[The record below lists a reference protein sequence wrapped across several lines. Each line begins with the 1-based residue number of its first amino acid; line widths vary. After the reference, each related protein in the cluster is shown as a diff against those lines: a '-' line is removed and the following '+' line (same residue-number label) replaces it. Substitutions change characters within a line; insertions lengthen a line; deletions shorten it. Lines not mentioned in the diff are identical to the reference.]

1 MNFQK
6 IGFIGLGLIGGSI
19 AKKIKANCP
28 ETQIYATAHHIETIQ
43 EAYKEGII
51 ENSNLL
57 SMSDFSECD
66 CIFLC
71 APVQRNLD
79 YLAQLKDIIK
89 KDCYITDV
97 GSTKTEIHE
106 EVIHLDMEAN
116 FIGGHPMTGSE
127 KTGISAANAALLEN
141 AYYIIT
147 PTAVTP
153 QKDVMDFRD
162 FVVSLGSLPL
172 ILDYKTHD
180 YSTAAISHLPHMI
193 AYTLVNLV
201 QQNDDENVATKPFS
215 PEK

>member
-19 AKKIKANCP
+19 AKKIKANCS

-79 YLAQLKDIIK
+79 YLAQLKQK
-89 KDCYITDV
+89 F
-97 GSTKTEIHE
+97 TKRSSVLTWKPT
-106 EVIHLDMEAN
+106 LSEA
-116 FIGGHPMTGSE
+116 I
-127 KTGISAANAALLEN
+127 
-141 AYYIIT
+141 
-147 PTAVTP
+147 
-153 QKDVMDFRD
+153 R
-162 FVVSLGSLPL
+162 
-172 ILDYKTHD
+172 
-180 YSTAAISHLPHMI
+180 
-193 AYTLVNLV
+193 
-201 QQNDDENVATKPFS
+201 
-215 PEK
+215 

>member
-106 EVIHLDMEAN
+106 EVIRLDMEAN
-116 FIGGHPMTGSE
+116 FIGGRLRKDRYISCKRCLTGKCILHHYPDCSN
-127 KTGISAANAALLEN
+127 SAKRCYGLPGFCC
-141 AYYIIT
+141 IT
-147 PTAVTP
+147 WLTAV
-153 QKDVMDFRD
+153 DSR
-162 FVVSLGSLPL
+162 L
-172 ILDYKTHD
+172 
-180 YSTAAISHLPHMI
+180 
-193 AYTLVNLV
+193 
-201 QQNDDENVATKPFS
+201 
-215 PEK
+215 

>member
-106 EVIHLDMEAN
+106 EVDRKSTRLNSSHRLESRM
-116 FIGGHPMTGSE
+116 PS
-127 KTGISAANAALLEN
+127 SA
-141 AYYIIT
+141 
-147 PTAVTP
+147 
-153 QKDVMDFRD
+153 
-162 FVVSLGSLPL
+162 
-172 ILDYKTHD
+172 
-180 YSTAAISHLPHMI
+180 
-193 AYTLVNLV
+193 
-201 QQNDDENVATKPFS
+201 
-215 PEK
+215 